1 MLRFASCSDM
11 AAKAQRNATSGSEER
26 PKVSLADEE
35 SSAAR
40 EQAGQKHS
48 STKAADK
55 INVLLNFMLFFSKI
69 G

>member
-1 MLRFASCSDM
+1 MLCFASCSDM

-26 PKVSLADEE
+26 PEVSLADEV

-40 EQAGQKHS
+40 EKAGPKHS

-55 INVLLNFMLFFSKI
+55 INVLLNFMLSFPQI